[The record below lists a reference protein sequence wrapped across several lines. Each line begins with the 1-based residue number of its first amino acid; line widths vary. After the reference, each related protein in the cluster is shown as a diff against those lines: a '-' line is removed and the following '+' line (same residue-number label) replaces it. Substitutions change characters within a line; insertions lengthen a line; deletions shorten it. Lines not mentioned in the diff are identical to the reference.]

1 MASRNFA
8 GIGGF
13 VNATQDATTLTNDGN
28 FHVIFS
34 MTLPRGIWLV
44 NGYINATTAFNESFY
59 CRMRKNTNTLCRENL
74 DGRGGG
80 GISLAAGVSSDG
92 TAVIDLYAYQG
103 SSSDKTIQGY
113 LCAYRIA

>member
-1 MASRNFA
+1 MASRTFV

-13 VNATQDATTLTNDGN
+13 KSATQDLTTLPSDGN
-28 FHVIFS
+28 FHTVFS

-44 NGYINATTAFNESFY
+44 SGYVNATASFQEAFY

-80 GISLAAGVSSDG
+80 GISLATGVSSDG
-92 TAVIDLYAYQG
+92 TAVIDLWVYQG
-103 SSSDKTIQGY
+103 SGSDKTIQGY
-113 LCAYRIA
+113 LNAYRIA